1 MIAALLRLLRR
12 PDPGVCL
19 CDCLKPVHEHFRPGS
34 DCGQCG
40 ATVCPRYRPARRR
53 RAAVRRTDQA
63 IDAVL
68 AGDIT
73 RALRLA
79 PARDVGLLVALRD
92 LREVTRW

>member
-1 MIAALLRLLRR
+1 VIAALFRR

-19 CDCLKPVHEHFRPGS
+19 CGHPKTAHEHFRPGS
-34 DCGQCG
+34 DCGSCG
-40 ATVCPRYRPARRR
+40 AAVCRRYRPARRR
-53 RAAVRRTDQA
+53 RAAVHRTDQA

-68 AGDIT
+68 ADDIT
-73 RALRLA
+73 RALRMA